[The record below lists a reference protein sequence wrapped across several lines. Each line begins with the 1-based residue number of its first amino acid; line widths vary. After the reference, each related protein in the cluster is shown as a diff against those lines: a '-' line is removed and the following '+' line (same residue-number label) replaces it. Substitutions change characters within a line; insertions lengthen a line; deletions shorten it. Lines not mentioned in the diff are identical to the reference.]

1 MHTPSKTT
9 RREAE
14 QDARRRFIVDT
25 TRELLASR
33 EVEEVS
39 MDEIARAAQ
48 YTRRTLYAY
57 FKSRDEIFLTVFTTN
72 KAERWSRQQV
82 AVGRAGTGFEKLVAW
97 ARSHFEYSWANPGSD
112 RLQAY
117 WSFRGIDRSKISDQL
132 FAEFEALNEE
142 LADGL
147 RAIFHLG
154 IEDGSMRPDL
164 EVDLSI
170 SQFLYTIRA
179 VIHRALSPGYTFAS
193 FEASTYFDHY
203 LDLLARGIRTPEPT
217 P

>member
-1 MHTPSKTT
+1 MRSSARPT

-25 TRELLASR
+25 TRELLANR

-57 FKSRDEIFLTVFTTN
+57 FKSRDEIFLSVFTIN
-72 KAERWSRQQV
+72 KAERGAQQRAAV
-82 AVGRAGTGFEKLVAW
+82 ARADTGFEKLIAW
-97 ARSHFEYSWANPGSD
+97 ARAHFEYSRANPGSD

-117 WSFRGIDRSKISDQL
+117 WSFRGIDRTKISDEL
-132 FAEFEALNEE
+132 FDELEALNQMHAE
-142 LADGL
+142 GL
-147 RAIFHLG
+147 RAIFRAG

-164 EVDLSI
+164 DVDLSI
-170 SQFLYTIRA
+170 SQVVYAIRA
-179 VIHRALSPGYTFAS
+179 VIHRALSPGYTFAP
-193 FEASTYFDHY
+193 FETDSYFDHY
-203 LDLLARGIRTPEPT
+203 LDLLARGIRSPEPGS
-217 P
+217 